1 MEISMVTEIQRAAA
15 RLALI
20 PLCEDATFA
29 HPTQMLRR
37 TFGDEVVKDI
47 KRETAQAKEYNE
59 LAEGKGGAILTPEAA
74 TYWDEV
80 QKLIRRGM
88 AAQARG
94 DQAAEE
100 AISRE
105 AENLASS
112 FESRVPDQDKPKFK
126 HHDIL
131 NSAATWDERW
141 SYVEHDPPL
150 LGEAFSSSF
159 RIEKVANH
167 AQQTVLFALA
177 QPPADD
183 ELIEKMRASGLLL
196 RKLATENRGAE
207 TLRELKTIY
216 RKFTPKE
223 TKKAINKS
231 KAELNKA
238 MGIKKIR
245 TSSLKVV
252 DDIFGFGTSAQT
264 GNEDASESDPK
275 H

>member
-1 MEISMVTEIQRAAA
+1 MVTEIQRAAA

-159 RIEKVANH
+159 RTEKVANH